1 MSDEVYTEPYVIEV
15 PHAHRLTGTSNKRLL
30 ATDDLAPEYNTP
42 ECRFEG
48 KYTIVEG
55 FGEDGRKEDRRK
67 KRRRK
72 ASLKWYNRTKREA
85 EKHGVPM
92 YKWRKMKKKEK

>member
-1 MSDEVYTEPYVIEV
+1 MSDEVYKHPYMIDGR
-15 PHAHRLTGTSNKRLL
+15 HAYRLTGATDKRLS
-30 ATDDLAPEYNTP
+30 ATDDLNPEYNTP
-42 ECRFEG
+42 EYRYEG